1 MNNKYIV
8 VALTFIAGI
17 VLVQLVSK
25 GQPNSL
31 TSENDSHLINNAKS
45 DFIRIGNLIA
55 RLPDNWT
62 AVKPVSYTHL
72 TLPTI
77 LLV

>member
-31 TSENDSHLINNAKS
+31 TSENDNHLIDNAKS

-55 RLPDNWT
+55 KLPDNWT
-62 AVKPVSYTHL
+62 VVKPSSSMRL
-72 TLPTI
+72 ME
-77 LLV
+77 